1 MDGARPGRKSGV
13 TGEMQ
18 APVDAEN
25 STDTAWV
32 RLAPIPGRSAR
43 VEVRHYN
50 RCSPI
55 ARFSVRYRL

>member
-18 APVDAEN
+18 APADAEN
-25 STDTAWV
+25 STDGGV
-32 RLAPIPGRSAR
+32 RLAPIPGRAAR
-43 VEVRHYN
+43 ADVRHYN
-50 RCSPI
+50 RYSPI